1 MPDLDSIRLAI
12 RELDENVRRQI
23 RSRDADAM
31 VDSYYAE
38 DARVLPPGQGEVQG
52 KAAIREM
59 WRALVT
65 NGMVDLVLETGHI
78 ESAGDLAFGTGTAR
92 ATVHPPDG
100 PAVILEGRYTV
111 AFRRQPD
118 GVWRNIVDMY
128 TIDSERPA
136 DS

>member
-1 MPDLDSIRLAI
+1 MPNVDLIRLAI
-12 RELDENVRRQI
+12 RELDENVRRHIQ
-23 RSRDADAM
+23 SRDADAM

-65 NGMVDLVLETGHI
+65 NGMVDLVLETGQV
-78 ESAGDLAFGTGTAR
+78 ESAGDLALGTGTAR
-92 ATVHPPDG
+92 ATVHPAIG

-118 GVWRNIVDMY
+118 GAWRNIIDMY
-128 TIDSERPA
+128 TIDSERSA